1 MNNTEREI
9 LFNFRKEIW
18 NCGKWP
24 VNSHH
29 LNNIT
34 YDNYKFIVRSTL
46 VDGLTNFEIL
56 KLILE
61 SYDSDY
67 ILDLELDKSTLKD
80 LL

>member
-56 KLILE
+56 KLISAPCSINNFAL
-61 SYDSDY
+61 SS
-67 ILDLELDKSTLKD
+67 SPFNSA
-80 LL
+80 